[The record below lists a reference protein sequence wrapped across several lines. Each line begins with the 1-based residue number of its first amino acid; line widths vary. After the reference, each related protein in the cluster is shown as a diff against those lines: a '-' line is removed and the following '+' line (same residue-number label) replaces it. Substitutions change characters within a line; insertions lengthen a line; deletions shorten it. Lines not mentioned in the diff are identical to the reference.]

1 MGSLI
6 VLYYNYVQLD
16 LLNGCS
22 ERSSYMTLVQKN
34 YLAAG

>member
-22 ERSSYMTLVQKN
+22 ERSRYMTLVQKN